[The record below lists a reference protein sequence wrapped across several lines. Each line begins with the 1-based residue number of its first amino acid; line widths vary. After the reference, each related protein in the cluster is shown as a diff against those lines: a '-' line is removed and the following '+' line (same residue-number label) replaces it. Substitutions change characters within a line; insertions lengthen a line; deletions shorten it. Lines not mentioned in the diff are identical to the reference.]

1 MSSVTSS
8 RSPKRTQLD
17 ALSNAEKALMGALS
31 AVKEAGKEI
40 EEDIVDLCGEES
52 SVEEEDKEN
61 EQVKRANTLANT
73 LVKQKPRLRIKR
85 EKHDTPPVSSVH
97 LPFKLPKRE
106 MPLQEEAGKEEAH
119 SLTSLPHLLALSPSF
134 CDKESSSG
142 VDPAPKS
149 PVSASTALP
158 FDDMKKKVPDKKE
171 EVTPNGKASAV
182 KVEFIG
188 PPRLDMQ
195 NDNKTIIKGEDATP
209 SGDGKMLGARSPLLV
224 KVITSAKNINNAIT
238 SPLKTKRDSSA
249 TKSTKKE
256 EEDRDPDDEAE
267 DELVLGKE
275 VNKDED
281 VVFECTAKPSMVSL
295 GDFSNNSH
303 KWLKSATGIAKLYRH
318 HTTGKTRLVQR
329 NAIGTVKLNLA
340 ISSESVWGLQ
350 RTEKVVRKFGRSKE
364 VSYVSFFALEKDGW
378 SRIAL
383 KVGRDDVN
391 NLFEHLKEMTN

>member
-1 MSSVTSS
+1 MSSVPSS
-8 RSPKRTQLD
+8 RSPKKTQLD
-17 ALSNAEKALMGALS
+17 ALFHAEKALMGALS
-31 AVKEAGKEI
+31 AVKEAEKEI
-40 EEDIVDLCGEES
+40 KGDIIDLCNI
-52 SVEEEDKEN
+52 SVEENSEDKEN
-61 EQVKRANTLANT
+61 EQVKLVNT
-73 LVKQKPRLRIKR
+73 LVKQKPRLKIKQ

-97 LPFKLPKRE
+97 LPFKLPKRG
-106 MPLQEEAGKEEAH
+106 MHLQEEAGEEEAH
-119 SLTSLPHLLALSPSF
+119 SLTSLPHLLALSPST

-171 EVTPNGKASAV
+171 EVTFNGKASAV

-195 NDNKTIIKGEDATP
+195 NDNKTIKEEDATP
-209 SGDGKMLGARSPLLV
+209 SGDDKMPGARSPLLV

-238 SPLKTKRDSSA
+238 SPLKTKRDSSSA

-256 EEDRDPDDEAE
+256 EDQDPDNEAE
-267 DELVLGKE
+267 DKLIVLGKE

-281 VVFECTAKPSMVSL
+281 VLYECTVKPYRDSL
-295 GDFSNNSH
+295 GDFSNSH
-303 KWLKSATGIAKLYRH
+303 GWLTSAKGVLKLYRH
-318 HTTGKTRLVQR
+318 LTTGNTRLVQR

-350 RTEKVVRKFGRSKE
+350 RTEKVVTRFGRSKE
-364 VSYVSFFALEKDGW
+364 VTYVSFFALEEGGW

-383 KVGRDDVN
+383 KVGKGDAN
-391 NLFEHLKEMTN
+391 NLFERLKEMTN